1 MGWMMFCSLAYGH
14 LLKDFLIFD
23 DWNQP
28 LVFWLENRH
37 ETPIDGMTLFFLESD
52 DCQSG
57 YLKTYKTDEN
67 HQIHLKP
74 EQILSLNT
82 RTIYQ
87 VMQDLEVLNANSML
101 LRLTYQ
107 KKHLAEFVGGC
118 EDQGINC
125 CLPIACQK
133 ETKDCIFKINARVQ
147 PFHFEQHKP
156 YTKAKY
162 LNVSNMLERS

>member
-1 MGWMMFCSLAYGH
+1 MKRFFMLGCMMLGSIAHAYM
-14 LLKDFLIFD
+14 LPDFFIFD

-28 LVFWLENRH
+28 LVFWLENQH
-37 ETPIDGMTLFFLESD
+37 EVPIDGITLFFLESD

-67 HQIHLKP
+67 QKIALKP

-82 RTIYQ
+82 HTIYQ
-87 VMQDLEVLNANSML
+87 LMQDLGVLNAQSML

-125 CLPIACQK
+125 CLPIECQS
-133 ETKDCIFKINARVQ
+133 TSQDCFFKTRYRVQ
-147 PFHFEQHKP
+147 PFHF
-156 YTKAKY
+156 
-162 LNVSNMLERS
+162 N

>member
-1 MGWMMFCSLAYGH
+1 MKRLLILGWMMLGSLVHAYS
-14 LLKDFLIFD
+14 LKDFFIFD

-28 LVFWLENRH
+28 LVFLLENRH

-67 HQIHLKP
+67 QQIHFKP

-87 VMQDLEVLNANSML
+87 VMQDLGVLNGKSIL
-101 LRLTYQ
+101 FRLTYQ

-125 CLPIACQK
+125 CLPIECQS
-133 ETKDCIFKINARVQ
+133 TSQDCFFKTQYRVQ
-147 PFHFEQHKP
+147 PFHF
-156 YTKAKY
+156 
-162 LNVSNMLERS
+162 N